1 MIKHIEQC
9 SKCKAYVNGE
19 AQRELSRKLISR
31 GTSAGVKKLFGWAF
45 VTPIL
50 TSIVPGVG
58 TFFGFIISLFLVMKA
73 SKYSEK
79 ISNEID
85 KSLFEFTTYQFACP
99 ICGSTWTNVLK
110 TALSEIPD
118 AILKVEKKRK
128 ESSRKLAVRIN
139 GAIALFSGLIT
150 IYTFLYCCIE
160 DSTIHTGITDSYF
173 FGSFERIETNW
184 SWWLSA
190 LVFVVS
196 VFITF
201 IEYNVWKSAR
211 VEYETIQEMDLKQF
225 MMTYF
230 S

>member
-19 AQRELSRKLISR
+19 AQRELSRKVIGS
-31 GTSAGVKKLFGWAF
+31 GTSAGVNKLIVGAI
-45 VTPIL
+45 VSPIVG
-50 TSIVPGVG
+50 SIVPIVG
-58 TFFGFIISLFLVMKA
+58 TFFGFIISFFLILK
-73 SKYSEK
+73 SKEFSEK

-85 KSLFEFTTYQFACP
+85 KSLFEFTTYQFVCP
-99 ICGSTWTNVLK
+99 RCGSTWTNVLK

-118 AILKVEKKRK
+118 AILKVEKERK
-128 ESSRKLAVRIN
+128 EHSRKLAVKIN
-139 GAIALFSGLIT
+139 GAIALLSGLIT

-184 SWWLSA
+184 SWWFSA
-190 LVFVVS
+190 LVFIVS
-196 VFITF
+196 VVITF
-201 IEYNVWKSAR
+201 VTFGAWKRARIEYEA
-211 VEYETIQEMDLKQF
+211 IQEMNLNQF

-230 S
+230 N

>member
-1 MIKHIEQC
+1 MIRHIEQC

-31 GTSAGVKKLFGWAF
+31 GASAGIKKLLGWAI

-50 TSIVPGVG
+50 TSIVPIVG
-58 TFFGFIISLFLVMKA
+58 TFFGFIISLFLFMKA
-73 SKYSEK
+73 TKYSDK

-85 KSLFEFTTYQFACP
+85 KSLFEYTTYQFVCP
-99 ICGSTWTNVLK
+99 RCGNTWTNVLK

-118 AILKVEKKRK
+118 AILEVEKERK
-128 ESSRKLAVRIN
+128 ENSRKLAVRIN
-139 GAIALFSGLIT
+139 GIIALLSGLIT

-184 SWWLSA
+184 SWWFSA
-190 LVFVVS
+190 LVFIVS
-196 VFITF
+196 VVITF
-201 IEYNVWKSAR
+201 VTYDAWKRARIEYES
-211 VEYETIQEMDLKQF
+211 IQEMNLEQF
-225 MMTYF
+225 MKTYF